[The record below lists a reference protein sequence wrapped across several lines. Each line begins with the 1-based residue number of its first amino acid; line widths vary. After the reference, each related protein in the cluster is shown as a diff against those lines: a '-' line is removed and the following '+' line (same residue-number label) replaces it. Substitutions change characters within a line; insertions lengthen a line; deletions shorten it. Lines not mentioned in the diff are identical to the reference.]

1 MILCFYFAGNLNNL
15 ALKVHE
21 ENKPFKC
28 SLCNSKFELKSR
40 LNRHIK
46 EDHEK
51 QSRQNCSL
59 CSRAFSH
66 IGRLNA
72 HMVSVHEGKRQKEN
86 QKEVHEKQAD

>member
-59 CSRAFSH
+59 CSRTFSH

-72 HMVSVHEGKRQKEN
+72 HMVLLHEGKNGTKKLEGKHQRIS
-86 QKEVHEKQAD
+86 